1 MFREKYRLYIR
12 WGVTVLTLLVLA
24 IACYFLFLRWNG
36 LVASWRTV
44 TGILAPVSF
53 GLIIAY
59 LLDSLVGFFTRLLER
74 IPVARRAS
82 HPRLSA
88 FYRALSITLSEILL
102 VVSISTLLST
112 ILPQLTDSLMTIIS
126 NIDLYAANLE
136 AWGRPILEEHP
147 SIAPYVLE
155 QFDNVEAFLKDFLQ
169 NDLLSVVTRVTS
181 GLFEV
186 GTYVYNFILGLIVS
200 IYLLFSKNR
209 LIGHMKKLLYTLTR
223 PDRANDLLSLARYT
237 NRVFKGFLVGKLVDS
252 MIIGFLCF
260 LGTTLLRIPYS
271 LLISIFVGATN
282 IIPYFGPFIGA
293 IPSAL
298 LLLMLDPYKCL
309 VFVIFI
315 IVLQQIDGNVIGPK
329 ILGNTTGISSLGVLI
344 SILIG
349 GGLFGLTGMILCVP
363 TYSVLYSLIKSASE
377 RKLQKR
383 GLPTQTEVYT
393 TLEHID
399 PDTLSPVDA
408 SSLPRNSS
416 AGRSGLGGLFRQAFG
431 RKK

>member
-59 LLDSLVGFFTRLLER
+59 LLESLVGFFTRLLER
-74 IPVARRAS
+74 IPVAQRANHS
-82 HPRLSA
+82 RLSA
-88 FYRALSITLSEILL
+88 FYRALSITVSEILL

-155 QFDNVEAFLKDFLQ
+155 QFDSVETLLKDFLQ

-209 LIGHMKKLLYTLTR
+209 LIGHMKKLLYALAR
-223 PDRANDLLSLARYT
+223 PDRANNVLSLARYT

-260 LGTTLLRIPYS
+260 LGTTVLRIPYS

-363 TYSVLYSLIKSASE
+363 TYSVLYSLVKSASE
-377 RKLQKR
+377 RKLEKR

-393 TLEHID
+393 TLERID
-399 PDTLSPVDA
+399 PDTLSPVDTSA
-408 SSLPRNSS
+408 LPRNPSG
-416 AGRSGLGGLFRQAFG
+416 GRSGLGGLFRQAFG